1 MNQLID
7 WWLNWAGSH
16 FSWNFNLMEYSYIR
30 IQSYDW
36 IFFWLNFS
44 LDKDLVIQ
52 LWLLSVHV
60 ILSLIFLVIEDKSVA
75 IAVKHL
81 YRWFLVSVGQFLSL
95 LKHYWASNDGPL
107 SPPLHAYVEFIWFLN
122 VTCLTSKK
130 NRIKLEDSMKRDLI
144 PLKYSLH
151 ITYQKIY
158 ILFIWKISIIWV
170 DLRPK

>member
-95 LKHYWASNDGPL
+95 LKHYWASKMMVISF
-107 SPPLHAYVEFIWFLN
+107 SPVTWTSGIHLIFKCHVLHLN
-122 VTCLTSKK
+122 K
-130 NRIKLEDSMKRDLI
+130 NRIKLEDSMKRDIYPIEIFSSYYLSKNI
-144 PLKYSLH
+144 YSLH
-151 ITYQKIY
+151 MENFNY
-158 ILFIWKISIIWV
+158 LSWS
-170 DLRPK
+170 